1 MSNANSRHPRV
12 LLLSGIDPTGG
23 AGLALDVRVASVLGA
38 TAAAIP
44 TCFTDQD
51 RDGFRLARATDDS
64 WLLRML
70 DASGAVS
77 AIKLGMCAS
86 PSTIDVIADWF
97 AARPAPRPWFV
108 VDPVLS
114 ATAGG
119 GPSAAD
125 AVAQRIVGRLLPLGV
140 VITPNHAELARL
152 ASDGDPRTLCALG
165 ARAVLHK
172 DGHGDGSIAVDRLI
186 EREGAIGFPHSRL
199 RRGPV
204 HGTGCALATA
214 LTVGLAGG
222 RDLRA
227 ATGDAIGHVTRWI
240 ADTPDSF
247 DGRWDPIAVSA
258 TR

>member
-1 MSNANSRHPRV
+1 MSTANSHHQRV
-12 LLLSGIDPTGG
+12 LLLGGIDPTGG

-38 TAAAIP
+38 AAAAIP
-44 TCFTDQD
+44 TCLTDQD
-51 RDGFRLARATDDS
+51 RDGFRLARAIDDS

-70 DASGAVS
+70 DASGSVA

-86 PSTIDVIADWF
+86 ESTIEVIADWF

-108 VDPVLS
+108 VDPVLA

-119 GPSAAD
+119 GPAAAD
-125 AVAQRIVGRLLPLGV
+125 SVARTIVARLLPLGV

-152 ASDGDPRTLCALG
+152 AGDGDPRTLCGLG

-172 DGHGDGSIAVDRLI
+172 DGHGEGALAVDRLI

-214 LTVGLAGG
+214 FAVGLADG
-222 RDLRA
+222 RDLRTA
-227 ATGDAIGHVTRWI
+227 AGDAIGHVTRWI

-247 DGRWDPIAVSA
+247 DGRWDPIVVSA
-258 TR
+258 AR